1 MKNTK
6 LLVTQSGIISLPD
19 NALYIDHHLARIG
32 FPINLTSVELRTSM
46 YVIGLFHKIRGIDV
60 IN

>member
-6 LLVTQSGIISLPD
+6 LLATHSGIISLPD
-19 NALYIDHHLARIG
+19 NALYINHHLARIG

-46 YVIGLFHKIRGIDV
+46 YVYDRFV
-60 IN
+60 SQN